1 VDDAAAAV
9 GSEPEPTADVGV
21 EKPAIHCDRCGA
33 QMIESRCKIVCLNCG
48 SCLDCSDLSIY
59 MD

>member
-1 VDDAAAAV
+1 MDDAAAAV
-9 GSEPEPTADVGV
+9 DSEPVTTDEAGRENPT
-21 EKPAIHCDRCGA
+21 IHCDRCGA

-48 SCLDCSDLSIY
+48 SRLDCSDLSIY